1 VVKIT
6 QSKII
11 WVIYAYIT
19 LKLIEQEVRVIRVK
33 MTTFY
38 VITLCNRG
46 FGLII
51 PVLKQQIR
59 LGVKTIMKKAI
70 VIMSLFFALNVN
82 AGDAEAGK
90 TKSAMCA
97 SCHGADGNSTNPV
110 WPKLAGQHEQYTAR
124 QLSLFKS
131 GQRKATVM
139 GGMVAGLS
147 EADMQDLAAYFSSQ
161 KTNIGSSNPELLEVG
176 KAIYQGGV
184 KKLKIP
190 ACMACHGVAG
200 KGNPL
205 SGYPVLAGQHSA
217 YTEQRLMAFKA
228 GEVTADDDNGK
239 IMADV
244 AKYLSD
250 AEIKALANYIQGLY

>member
-1 VVKIT
+1 
-6 QSKII
+6 
-11 WVIYAYIT
+11 
-19 LKLIEQEVRVIRVK
+19 

-38 VITLCNRG
+38 VITLCKRG

-51 PVLKQQIR
+51 PILKQQIR

-110 WPKLAGQHEQYTAR
+110 WPKLAGQHEQYIAR
-124 QLSLFKS
+124 ELSLFKS

-139 GGMVAGLS
+139 GGMVAGLND
-147 EADMQDLAAYFSSQ
+147 ADMQDLAAYFSSQ
-161 KTNIGSSNPELLEVG
+161 KSNIGSANADLMEAG

-190 ACMACHGVAG
+190 ACMACHGITG

-228 GEVTADDDNGK
+228 GEITADDDNGK

-250 AEIKALANYIQGLY
+250 AEIKALASYIQGLY